1 MRSADRTSNP
11 ASPISGPL
19 QFAVHG
25 VMYPIVASAP
35 PRGID
40 RFRTVVAVSP
50 SLLTVR
56 RHVDLCLTDSG
67 LCHRR

>member
-1 MRSADRTSNP
+1 M
-11 ASPISGPL
+11 
-19 QFAVHG
+19 
-25 VMYPIVASAP
+25 ASALL
-35 PRGID
+35 RGVDGIP
-40 RFRTVVAVSP
+40 TVVAVSP

>member
-1 MRSADRTSNP
+1 M
-11 ASPISGPL
+11 
-19 QFAVHG
+19 
-25 VMYPIVASAP
+25 ASAP